1 MSVWLL
7 WFCNSPI
14 RERLNMSDKQEVSY
28 TTIFFDS
35 LAKEDWLR
43 KISFERGR
51 YDKGLF
57 KNQIVLEFS
66 PTLKAEDFEPI
77 HLVTLACLI
86 HFLDENEHRIYIA
99 SANDSVRNMLFND
112 LRFQDYWSGE
122 GVNHVDSDNN
132 NIFNLWR
139 IVENEKDLYA
149 KGVEKY
155 FKCLFKNK
163 DLSVISLSLIE
174 AYYNVFDH
182 AEANGNAFSLIK
194 YEEDKNKLHVAI
206 CDFGKGIAKS
216 VRDFTPSIP
225 SDKDALEKSIE
236 TDFTVRSKMHNK
248 GKGMDNILSC
258 SNVIRIFCNNALLL
272 KSDENIKLYDIDFHF
287 YGTLIYLE
295 IDLSAAED
303 EEILEEF
310 EL

>member
-1 MSVWLL
+1 
-7 WFCNSPI
+7 
-14 RERLNMSDKQEVSY
+14 MSDKQEVSY

-51 YDKGLF
+51 YDKSLF

-99 SANDSVRNMLFND
+99 SANNSVRNMLFND

-122 GVNHVDSDNN
+122 GVNHVDSESRDF
-132 NIFNLWR
+132 FNLWR
-139 IVENEKDLYA
+139 IVETEKDLYA

-155 FKCLFKNK
+155 FKDNRFKGK
-163 DLSVISLSLIE
+163 DVSAISLSMIE
-174 AYYNVFDH
+174 VYYNVFDH
-182 AEANGNAFSLIK
+182 AEAKGNAFSLIK
-194 YEEDKNKLHVAI
+194 YEDSKSILHVAV
-206 CDFGKGIAKS
+206 CDFGKGIARS
-216 VRDFTPSIP
+216 VREFATTISN
-225 SDKDALEKSIE
+225 DKDALLKSIE
-236 TDFTVRSKMHNK
+236 IDFTVKSKAHNK
-248 GKGMDNILSC
+248 GKGLDNILSC

-272 KSDENIKLYDIDFHF
+272 KRNGNIKVFDIDFHF

-295 IDLSAAED
+295 IDLSVTED